1 MTEQITRKS
10 LFRVIAWILVF
21 CMMLTIFPLGARA
34 NGITT
39 QSAQRTTI
47 TDPATN
53 SPTDYVDILG
63 AADSTQYDGRV
74 WVDKTVSDKNVEF
87 TGDDDT
93 ETFSVSKDEDED
105 FLVTYSALA
114 NTSGLQIVPEDKVSD
129 TIFVLDFSM
138 TMNRYMNNTNPSLA
152 GVSTVDGAFLKDTRI
167 YTMLNAMDE
176 TIDTLKKANPE
187 NRVGIVTFY
196 GDAKV
201 LLPLTKLGEVG
212 AVVGPTGDTVDNK
225 TVNYTTPNKYF
236 SILGYKG
243 HGNNNKSWVQCNIPE
258 NPTINELS
266 DYTSMQSGVY
276 EALDMFREE
285 LSDETLK
292 ERQANVVVIT
302 DGESNTLAQAVEKK
316 EWYEELRT
324 DNNRSFNVTNFNA
337 DTVFATILTAS
348 YLKEYVGRMY
358 VDGCKIYTVGL
369 LEGQD
374 MTNMQSLL
382 DPGRYLDEES
392 KQPQI
397 IKDVLNL
404 WNQYNSS
411 SGPYPTIGGIEF
423 SQAPDPNV
431 EDGILPST
439 LDYADAFYNAEN
451 ANQLAEAFQEI
462 TSNTI
467 VSEPKPPTETGEG
480 NATKSGYITFT
491 DPLGKYMEVK
501 DVKCIIFDDK
511 KFTNPTDTKLDD
523 KTTRYTFSGTIDN
536 PASSEEAD
544 VGDILIYVTQTDDH
558 QTVKIQIPASVVP
571 LRSNTVYLKSGDST
585 PIQLTT
591 NEHYPMRIV
600 YSIGLQEQV
609 TQEWLEKRDPYY
621 LTENMTTDAT
631 GNRVVNFYANLF
643 DEENKVKDDDGTK
656 KALGNATATFTAD
669 TSNPFYYAQKGS
681 VLYVDK
687 DGIKVPATEKF
698 ASETTY
704 YVKHDYYYYYKEDNK
719 LKHEETW
726 LGRSDLTANN
736 VETDEE
742 THQLVLKED
751 MLKQVNLASAR
762 TEKTDA
768 VENTADYSYYAKAL
782 DETEQVAKGSFLAYL
797 GNNGKLSLK
806 LSEPEKSLTI
816 SVEKVWQDE
825 NNKDGIRP
833 GSVTV
838 ELIKNGTATG
848 KKLTL
853 NEGNNW
859 KGTFTVE
866 NPDEN
871 VTYTVM
877 ETDVPE
883 NYTSTVTCNQ
893 TTGFIITNTYTP
905 TETQEKR
912 ISVEKVWDDENDK
925 DGKRPDTITIE
936 LVKDGT
942 ATGEILSLNDENDW
956 KDTFIIKD
964 YDEDAEYTVQEKPV
978 PDGYKC
984 VVIGDA
990 ENGFTITNTHSP
1002 KPDPVPDDPD
1012 PGEDDDPP
1020 DTPDDLNT
1028 VDHYLYIE
1036 GYPEDYRTG
1045 EESWDESVW
1054 PVKPQGNITRAE
1066 VATIFYRLLKDEV
1079 REEIETDE
1087 NNFPDVNEGD
1097 WFNVTVS
1104 SLANM
1109 GAVGGYED
1117 GTFRPNKPITRAE
1130 LLAMAVRFFE
1140 AFETIYEPGTF
1151 TDVTG
1156 DEWYAT
1162 AIAAA
1167 KELGIISGYPDGT
1180 VRPEANITRAETCAI
1195 VNRVLD
1201 RRPHD
1206 EHIGDVEDMRT
1217 WPDNLPGAWYYADM
1231 QEATNGHYYEWI
1243 DIDGSKF
1250 EEWTEVDKDY
1260 DWTKR

>member
-34 NGITT
+34 EGATT
-39 QSAQRTTI
+39 QSVQRTTI

-63 AADSTQYDGRV
+63 AADSTRYDGRV
-74 WVDKTVSDKNVEF
+74 WVDKTVSDKSITFTKENEDEAFNVEKS
-87 TGDDDT
+87 D
-93 ETFSVSKDEDED
+93 DED

-138 TMNRYMNNTNPSLA
+138 TMNGNMNGNNPEEGENGYDAEALSH
-152 GVSTVDGAFLKDTRI
+152 TRI
-167 YTMLNAMDE
+167 YSMLKAMDE
-176 TIDTLKKANPE
+176 TIYNLKQANDQ

-196 GDAKV
+196 GKADV
-201 LLPLTKLGEVG
+201 LLSLTEASSIEE
-212 AVVGPTGDTVDNK
+212 AVTGPKEGTQVNVSGTDRI
-225 TVNYTTPNKYF
+225 VNYTTPHGYF
-236 SILGYKG
+236 SILGYDEEPGDATNK
-243 HGNNNKSWVQCNIPE
+243 KSWVQCNIPE
-258 NPTINELS
+258 LSTIGELAGW
-266 DYTSMQSGVY
+266 TNMQGGLY
-276 EALDMFREE
+276 KALDMLREKAPE
-285 LSDETLK
+285 QGF
-292 ERQANVVVIT
+292 ERQANVIVIS
-302 DGESNTLAQAVEKK
+302 DGASNAISKAVEDQ
-316 EWYEELRT
+316 EWYEAMDTEDYITASL
-324 DNNRSFNVTNFNA
+324 NNFGIN
-337 DTVFATILTAS
+337 FATALTAA
-348 YLKEYVGRMY
+348 YLKEVMASRYSA
-358 VDGCKIYTVGL
+358 CSIYTVGL
-369 LEGQD
+369 TTADNEQE
-374 MTNMQSLL
+374 MEALL
-382 DPGRYLDEES
+382 NPGSEIENNSYWKE
-392 KQPQI
+392 
-397 IKDVLNL
+397 
-404 WNQYNSS
+404 YNN
-411 SGPYPTIGGIEF
+411 G
-423 SQAPDPNV
+423 
-431 EDGILPST
+431 DGIYPKVGSVTFRPDTDDAGKIIPASLQ
-439 LDYADAFYNAEN
+439 YADKFYNAQT
-451 ANQLAEAFQEI
+451 ANQLADAFQEI
-462 TSNTI
+462 TSNII
-467 VSEPKPPTETGEG
+467 VSEPKPPTETDEDDP
-480 NATKSGYITFT
+480 TKSGYITFT

-501 DVKCIIFDDK
+501 DVKCIIFDDQQ
-511 KFTNPTDTKLDD
+511 FTRKETTTIGN
-523 KTTRYTFSGTIDN
+523 KTTYTFTGTVDN
-536 PASSEEAD
+536 HPVYPGANVKDIIIEVSENN
-544 VGDILIYVTQTDDH
+544 GQQTL
-558 QTVKIQIPASVVP
+558 TIKIPASVVP
-571 LRSNTVYLKSGDST
+571 LRSNTVYLKSGE
-585 PIQLTT
+585 PIRLTT
-591 NEHYPMRIV
+591 KDHYPMRIV
-600 YSIGLQEQV
+600 YSVGLQEQV
-609 TQEWLEKRDPYY
+609 TQEWLEKNDPTY
-621 LTENMTTDAT
+621 LKENTEIVAD

-643 DEENKVKDDDGTK
+643 DKENKVTDDDGTEK
-656 KALGNATATFTAD
+656 TLGNATATFTAG

-687 DGIKVPATEKF
+687 DGKKVLATGPF
-698 ASETTY
+698 ASGITY

-719 LKHEETW
+719 LKHGETW
-726 LGRSDLTANN
+726 LGRSDLTADN
-736 VETDEE
+736 VEADEK

-751 MLKQVNLASAR
+751 MLKQVNLESAR
-762 TEKTDA
+762 TEKEDA
-768 VENTADYSYYAKAL
+768 AEKTNTADYSYYAKAL
-782 DETEQVAKGSFLAYL
+782 DEPEQVAKGSFLAYL

-806 LSEPEKSLTI
+806 LSEPLTI
-816 SVEKVWQDE
+816 PVEKVWNDQNNRDDLRPFTITVSLLKNGEDTGLTLELKEE
-825 NNKDGIRP
+825 NNW
-833 GSVTV
+833 
-838 ELIKNGTATG
+838 E
-848 KKLTL
+848 
-853 NEGNNW
+853 
-859 KGTFTVE
+859 GTFIVE
-866 NPDEN
+866 DPEENATYSVEEPGVPDG
-871 VTYTVM
+871 
-877 ETDVPE
+877 
-883 NYTSTVTCNQ
+883 YTSKVEGDMDN
-893 TTGFIITNTYTP
+893 GFTITNTYTP
-905 TETQEKR
+905 METQEKR

-942 ATGEILSLNDENDW
+942 ATGETLTLKDENDW

-964 YDEDAEYTVQEKPV
+964 YDEDAKYTVQEQPV

-984 VVIGDA
+984 VVTGNA

-1079 REEIETDE
+1079 REEIETDV

-1117 GTFRPNKPITRAE
+1117 GTFRPNEPITRAE
-1130 LLAMAVRFFE
+1130 LSVMAVRFYNTFDAE
-1140 AFETIYEPGTF
+1140 YEEGTF
-1151 TDVTG
+1151 LDIDG

-1167 KELGIISGYPDGT
+1167 KELGIISGYPDGSM
-1180 VRPEANITRAETCAI
+1180 RPEANITRAETCAI
-1195 VNRVLD
+1195 VNRVIN
-1201 RRPHD
+1201 RHPHE
-1206 EHIGDVEDMRT
+1206 EHLGDVEDMRT